1 MSGKIFP
8 NTNVSLFFRF
18 WVFGTALLLHGCL
31 QPPRPVVSPT
41 LSPAPQAQSTLVMEA
56 RAEAESLR
64 TTMAAERIKAA
75 KQAANIRMAQN
86 QVSTLRHREIEHVA
100 TIAKLKK
107 ELSMVNAERDEFQ
120 KEITQLRT
128 QTATIPQF
136 LEMVTNVR
144 ILETSLK
151 GMVSSIDTLSNE
163 TEQLKEQ
170 IQKQQTMAARSQRR
184 GSSGLAEGAPHA
196 EDTDSIVVKRGDSL
210 WQLAR
215 RYDTTVA
222 ALKTLNNLDRDLILV
237 GQVLKIP
244 SPAHLLD
251 EPDLD
256 ESLKADNQPNH

>member
-31 QPPRPVVSPT
+31 QPSRPVVSPT
-41 LSPAPQAQSTLVMEA
+41 LSPSPQAQSTLVMEA

-170 IQKQQTMAARSQRR
+170 IQKQQTMAARFQRR
-184 GSSGLAEGAPHA
+184 GSSGLAEHEPHA

-210 WQLAR
+210 WQLAH

>member
-8 NTNVSLFFRF
+8 NTDVSLFFRF
-18 WVFGTALLLHGCL
+18 CVFGTALLLHGCL
-31 QPPRPVVSPT
+31 QPPRPVVSPS
-41 LSPAPQAQSTLVMEA
+41 LFPAPPAQSTLMMEA
-56 RAEAESLR
+56 LAEAESFR
-64 TTMAAERIKAA
+64 TTMAAERIQAA
-75 KQAANIRMAQN
+75 KQTAKLQTAHN
-86 QVSTLRHREIEHVA
+86 QISALRNREVEHVA

-170 IQKQQTMAARSQRR
+170 IQKQQTMAARFQRR
-184 GSSGLAEGAPHA
+184 GSSGLAEHAPHA

-210 WQLAR
+210 WQLAH

-222 ALKTLNNLDRDLILV
+222 ELKTLNNLDRDLILV
-237 GQVLKIP
+237 GQSLKIP
-244 SPAHLLD
+244 STAHPID
-251 EPDLD
+251 EPELD
-256 ESLKADNQPNH
+256 ASLKANNQPHH

>member
-31 QPPRPVVSPT
+31 QPSRPVVSPT
-41 LSPAPQAQSTLVMEA
+41 LSPSPQAQSTLVMEA

-86 QVSTLRHREIEHVA
+86 QVSTLRHREIKHVA

-128 QTATIPQF
+128 QTANIPQF

-170 IQKQQTMAARSQRR
+170 IQKQQTMAARSQSR
-184 GSSGLAEGAPHA
+184 GSSGLAESAPHA

>member
-41 LSPAPQAQSTLVMEA
+41 LSPSPQAQSTLVMEA

-128 QTATIPQF
+128 QTANIPQF

-170 IQKQQTMAARSQRR
+170 IQKQQTMAARSQSR
-184 GSSGLAEGAPHA
+184 GSSGLAESAPHA

>member
-41 LSPAPQAQSTLVMEA
+41 LSPSPQAQSTLVMEA

-120 KEITQLRT
+120 KEITQLRI
-128 QTATIPQF
+128 QTANIPQF

-170 IQKQQTMAARSQRR
+170 IQKQQTMAARSQSR
-184 GSSGLAEGAPHA
+184 GSSGLAESAPHA

>member
-41 LSPAPQAQSTLVMEA
+41 LSPSPQAQSTLVMEA

-120 KEITQLRT
+120 KEITQLRI
-128 QTATIPQF
+128 QTANIPQF

-151 GMVSSIDTLSNE
+151 GMMSSIDTLSNE

-170 IQKQQTMAARSQRR
+170 IQKQQTMAARSQSR
-184 GSSGLAEGAPHA
+184 GSSGLAESAPHA